1 MAKRI
6 YYRDAKCSYKIASD
20 ILYMSERSGARYLH
34 QMYKELGCKRV
45 SVGMFSK
52 FYGVDNVELL

>member
-20 ILYMSERSGARYLH
+20 LLYMSERSGARYLRR
-34 QMYKELGCKRV
+34 MYKELGCKRV
-45 SVGMFSK
+45 SVGMFCD